1 MITINKHRVTSLISE
16 AVKII
21 KAETFY
27 SDSKKTIKL
36 GVEEKPKEYNGYI
49 SAFNANCIMMTPFAA
64 SIMYN
69 SSKSSSEDKS
79 IITSRIY
86 KVLRAENPNF
96 TTQSSLVGY
105 IEENTVNGKIK
116 SSALIN
122 ILTVGNALK
131 LAIRKFKLV

>member
-27 SDSKKTIKL
+27 SDSKKEIKL
-36 GVEEKPKEYNGYI
+36 GEEEKPKEYNGYI

-64 SIMYN
+64 AIMYN

-79 IITSRIY
+79 IITSWIY
-86 KVLRAENPNF
+86 KVLKAENPNF
-96 TTQSSLVGY
+96 TTKTCLVSY